1 MTNELKWHQ
10 KSSYTIALLILFF
23 PVGLIMMWKNNN
35 WSLQTKIIITLLIPI
50 IGFFNSGNNT
60 ACKCIEEFDTMNYN
74 SALYN
79 KCIDWAIA
87 EGEDDAY
94 AFFRRECNK

>member
-23 PVGLIMMWKNNN
+23 PLGAILWWKNKG
-35 WSLQTKIIITLLIPI
+35 WSLKTLLGIIVIITIV
-50 IGFFNSGNNT
+50 GVCNKGNNT

-74 SALYN
+74 SALYI
-79 KCIDWAIA
+79 KCLDWAIA
-87 EGEDDAY
+87 EGESDAY
-94 AFFRRECNK
+94 DYFKKECDK